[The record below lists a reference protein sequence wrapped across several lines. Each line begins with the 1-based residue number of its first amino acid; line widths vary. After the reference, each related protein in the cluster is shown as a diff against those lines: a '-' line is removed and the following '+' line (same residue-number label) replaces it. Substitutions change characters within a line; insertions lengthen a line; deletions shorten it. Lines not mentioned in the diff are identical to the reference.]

1 MSTILLVAG
10 AVTIA
15 LTVSTLTRKAA
26 ASGRLAG
33 GHDTEPKHHIPDV
46 VSASDFGIPEG
57 QWMLLVFSSEK
68 CATCAV
74 VVEAV
79 SRIDMPGLA
88 VEVIGIER
96 MPELHADYRI
106 DAVPTTIVA
115 DPTGSVRKSFL
126 GPVDLPMIRL
136 AVSAARSEHNSGN
149 I

>member
-1 MSTILLVAG
+1 MSTLLLVAG
-10 AVTIA
+10 AVIMALAVSA
-15 LTVSTLTRKAA
+15 LTRRTAT
-26 ASGRLAG
+26 SGRRAR
-33 GHDTEPKHHIPDV
+33 GHDTEPEHHIPDV

-88 VEVIGIER
+88 VEVIEIER
-96 MPELHADYRI
+96 MPELHAEYRI

-115 DPTGSVRKSFL
+115 DPTGSVCKSFL
-126 GPVDLPMIRL
+126 GPVDLPIIEL
-136 AVSAARSEHNSGN
+136 AVSAARSEHDSGN
-149 I
+149 S